1 MNVLMTGGTG
11 FIGSK
16 LVEKLTAEGHHV
28 YILTRSP
35 EKHKDS
41 SYVSYISFN
50 YPMKRLPFI
59 HAIVNLAGESIFGY
73 WSNEKKERILSSR
86 IETTEK
92 LIDLLL
98 QMKTKPNVFLS
109 GSAIG
114 FYGTSDSLIY
124 TESMLD
130 GGDDFLAL
138 VYKQWETAALTAKDL
153 GVRTVLSRFGVVLH
167 EREGALPM
175 MAMPVSLFVGGPI
188 GSGKQWIS
196 WIHWEDCVNLLYMA
210 LVNQHIEGPLNMTA
224 PHPRTNK
231 DFMQTLAKVKRR
243 PAFIPT
249 PPIFLKMAFADM
261 HQLITE
267 GQFVLPKKAESHNF
281 QFKYPH
287 LEEALHDLYR

>member
-16 LVEKLTAEGHHV
+16 LVEKLTSEGHHV

-35 EKHKDS
+35 EKHQDS

-73 WSNEKKERILSSR
+73 WSKEKKERILSSR
-86 IETTEK
+86 IDITEK
-92 LIDLLL
+92 LIHLLL
-98 QMKTKPNVFLS
+98 QMKTKPDVFLS

-114 FYGTSDSLIY
+114 FYGTSDSVMY
-124 TESMLD
+124 TEDTLD
-130 GGDDFLAL
+130 GGVDFLAR
-138 VYKQWETAALTAKDL
+138 VCQQWESTALTAKDF
-153 GVRTVLSRFGVVLH
+153 GVRTVLARFGVVLH
-167 EREGALPM
+167 DKEGALPM
-175 MAMPVSLFVGGPI
+175 MAMPVNLFVGGQI
-188 GSGKQWIS
+188 GNGKQWIS
-196 WIHWEDCVNLLYMA
+196 WIHWEDCVDLLYMA

-231 DFMQTLAKVKRR
+231 DFIHTLASVKRR

-249 PPIFLKMAFADM
+249 PRIFFKLAFAGM

-267 GQFVLPKKAESHNF
+267 GQFVLPKKAESHNY

-287 LEEALHDLYR
+287 LEEALHNLYR